1 MHSLYVILNGKVQV
15 LTSRLS
21 DLVLLVQALPAIR
34 QA

>member
-15 LTSRLS
+15 LTSQLS